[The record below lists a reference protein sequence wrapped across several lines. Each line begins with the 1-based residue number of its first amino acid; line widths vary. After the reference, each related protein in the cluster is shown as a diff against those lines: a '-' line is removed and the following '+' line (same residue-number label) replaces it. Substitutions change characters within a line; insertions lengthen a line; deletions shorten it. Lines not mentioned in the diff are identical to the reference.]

1 MVKTKVKAK
10 EKKKK
15 KEKDDEIHIPFSY
28 QKFKMYGFPL
38 IVLLVAFIGYRIRME
53 TAQLKYFVDPD
64 TFFHYEMY
72 RLAVHEWIPKYFA
85 YAEPPAGIKVTG
97 SLGLY
102 MIPAALYKFFAIF
115 GITELGFYRMWPA
128 LVGFLT
134 IIAAYFLGRK
144 LHSEWAG
151 LWAALIMMFS
161 YANFTKTMSGNGR
174 GEGPF
179 MMFFFYAVLFMT
191 MYLDEKGFNWKKA
204 LWGILFVLTS
214 VAFTSVWNGSQF
226 GIGILLVFMAVNA
239 ILLFTWGKIAELKTF
254 IREFYPAFL
263 LILVI
268 SLGLS
273 YRGIVGIRSFLVFA
287 LQGFVAVVALSA
299 VMLYGERLKLN
310 YSDKKHRFAA
320 VVAVGILGFAA
331 AYLYFGPDLWK
342 FMGGAYQSNPL
353 YQTVAELAKTS
364 FRDIKMYYSVKTSD
378 ALVFFLSLGGFFLV
392 LLRFVRKL
400 MKGDITGYK
409 EVFLVAYY
417 VSSLYLLAMAVRFIF
432 QASGSIILFAGIFI
446 GELFL
451 FVENMKDTPTTKA
464 MYSIFLIILFLPLPI
479 VGAQHMNQ
487 IASYYSRGE
496 AVPPSWQNTLLWLKN
511 NSNPLDSATSWWD
524 YGYWIE
530 SSLLSHRRAS
540 TDGGHAYDRRYIVA
554 DFLSHYG
561 NRSEVDFEAWELN
574 YLILWQQDIYKFNA
588 ISYLGGAINYGEYRN
603 TPMFQPIPLTAIR
616 FDNQTRKY
624 YIQTRGGAVMPMMT
638 VDLRS
643 GRIVQGGAGSAP
655 YVLYIFQN
663 YGLLAYKNIA
673 FSNFVR
679 LAFHLP
685 FSFEKWDAQKL
696 FANFQLVH
704 SAGDVATYRFRPFAV
719 YMIQSLENG
728 TWKIAYTA
736 LGGGKLPPGRHQFKL
751 YISAFGRDI
760 KDATLLFEAYNGTKL
775 VEKKTIARNLNMDH
789 LHETPLQFNLTV
801 PNATKYRFVLIQ
813 DGPVGVIDGKVR
825 VNGRVVDP
833 TYVLGE
839 GKSGTL
845 ELTAAFRRDYT
856 ANLTLRASIVYYVTP
871 NGKDIYQDRFQL
883 EPHMDIIDY
892 IPVKQGLSVKAG
904 DNRIKAQ
911 AKMPENVF
919 DSYIQKLYSKYGK
932 DGVVIVRK
940 RIEPIFIAKKG
951 YVIWEG

>member
-1 MVKTKVKAK
+1 MVKTKVK

-15 KEKDDEIHIPFSY
+15 KEKDEEIHIPFNY

-38 IVLLVAFIGYRIRME
+38 LVLLVAFIGYRIRMH

-64 TFFHYEMY
+64 TFYHYEIY

-102 MIPAALYKFFAIF
+102 MIPAAFYKIFAVF
-115 GITELGFYRMWPA
+115 GVTELGFYRMWPA

-144 LHSEWAG
+144 LHSDWAG

-179 MMFFFYAVLFMT
+179 MMFFFYTVLFMT
-191 MYLDEKGFNWKKA
+191 MYLDEKSLNWKKI
-204 LWGILFVLTS
+204 LWGALFVLTGL
-214 VAFTSVWNGSQF
+214 AFTSVWNGSQF

-239 ILLFTWGKIAELKTF
+239 IILFTWGRIEELKIF
-254 IREFYPAFL
+254 VRDFYPAFF
-263 LILVI
+263 LILII

-273 YRGIVGIRSFLVFA
+273 YSGIVGIRNFLIFA
-287 LQGFVAVVALSA
+287 LQGFAAVAVLTAL
-299 VMLYGERLKLN
+299 MLYGGRLKLN
-310 YSDKKHRFAA
+310 YSDKKHRFAV
-320 VVAVGILGFAA
+320 VVAVGILGFAG

-364 FRDIKMYYSVKTSD
+364 WKDIKIYYSIKTND
-378 ALVFFLSLGGFFLV
+378 ALIFFLSIVGFFLV
-392 LLRFVRKL
+392 LLRFARKL
-400 MKGDITGYK
+400 MQGDITGYK
-409 EVFLVAYY
+409 EVFLVTYY
-417 VSSLYLLAMAVRFIF
+417 IASMYLLAMAVRFIF

-446 GELFL
+446 GELFT
-451 FVENMKDTPTTKA
+451 FVEKMKDTPTTKA
-464 MYSIFLIILFLPLPI
+464 MYSILLILLFIPIPL
-479 VGAQHMNQ
+479 VGAQHMNDL
-487 IASYYSRGE
+487 AAYYSKGE
-496 AVPPSWQNTLLWLKN
+496 QVPPSWQNTLDWLKK

-574 YLILWQQDIYKFNA
+574 YFIVWQQDIYKFNA

-603 TPMFQPIPLTAIR
+603 TPMFQPIPLTAIHR
-616 FDNQTRKY
+616 DNQTGKY
-624 YIQTRGGAVMPMMT
+624 YISTRQGSYQPLMT
-638 VDLRS
+638 IDLRS
-643 GRIVQGGAGSAP
+643 GRIVQGGGNIP

-663 YGLLAYKNIA
+663 YGLLAYKNVA

-696 FANFQLVH
+696 FANFKLVH
-704 SAGDVATYRFRPFAV
+704 NAGDVATYKFRPFAV
-719 YMIQSLENG
+719 YMIQTLENG
-728 TWKIAYTA
+728 TWKIIYTS
-736 LGGGKLPPGRHQFKL
+736 LGGGKLPVGNHRFKL

-760 KDATLLFEAYNGTKL
+760 KDASLIFEAYNGTKL
-775 VEKKTIARNLNMDH
+775 VEKKTIAENLNMNH
-789 LHETPLQFNLTV
+789 LHEQPLEFNLTV
-801 PNATKYRFVLIQ
+801 PKAKKYRFVLIQ
-813 DGPVGVIDGKVR
+813 DGPVGVIDGKVK
-825 VNGRVVDP
+825 VNGKVVNP

-845 ELTAAFRRDYT
+845 QLTAAFRKDYT
-856 ANLTLRASIVYYVTP
+856 ADLYLRASMIYYVTP
-871 NGKDIYQDRFQL
+871 NGKDIYKDKFQL
-883 EPHMDIIDY
+883 EPHMDIVSY
-892 IPVKQGLSVKAG
+892 IPVRKDLNVKAG
-904 DNRIKAQ
+904 DNRITAHVSV
-911 AKMPENVF
+911 PENVF

-932 DGVVIVRK
+932 DKVVVVRK
-940 RIEPIFIAKKG
+940 RIEPIFIAKKE
-951 YVIWEG
+951 YVVWEG